1 MFSYIYITF
10 LVFMLSYSIYR
21 DIMVYKK
28 GDYKS
33 YPFKEG
39 KRNRIFN
46 IFIIVILF
54 GSLFFINNIE
64 GSILLII
71 FYIFAS
77 IVAIQRIIFNYLVF
91 KKTKDKKII
100 FNTFMYI
107 VIMIIVFR
115 AILKWVLNI
124 SNINKKATN

>member
-39 KRNRIFN
+39 KRNQIFN

-71 FYIFAS
+71 FYIFAA

-91 KKTKDKKII
+91 KKTQDKKII

-107 VIMIIVFR
+107 VMIIIVFR
-115 AILKWVLNI
+115 AILKWV
-124 SNINKKATN
+124 